1 MHHLAL
7 GYTKQLS
14 VSVCVFGCRWKMID
28 KHKVLMLA
36 DPERIFEKGLET
48 QNYSEALFN
57 HEKALEI
64 YESHSLSAYNHCH
77 EKAVILQGIAY
88 VHLLTE
94 NYELALVNY
103 KNALTIGL
111 TAPQIISTSNIIG
124 LLYKNQFKN
133 YSEAL
138 SYCEKALEMYENSLT
153 HYTIAEIL
161 YNIGTVH
168 HERKDYELA
177 MFNYKKALSIQLT
190 CLPVNHTGIANT
202 YYRIGIVQQVLQ
214 NYCEALIN
222 YKKALSIKL
231 KYLSSD
237 DTDIADF
244 YISVA
249 ITQSNKKIIFE
260 H

>member
-1 MHHLAL
+1 
-7 GYTKQLS
+7 
-14 VSVCVFGCRWKMID
+14 MINYE
-28 KHKVLMLA
+28 KVLILIPSNHLDLA
-36 DPERIFEKGLET
+36 KVYYLIANVHAET

-57 HEKALEI
+57 HEKALKI
-64 YESHSLSAYNHCH
+64 YESHLLSAYNPCH

-111 TAPQIISTSNIIG
+111 TAPTQIISTYNIIG

-133 YSEAL
+133 YS
-138 SYCEKALEMYENSLT
+138 
-153 HYTIAEIL
+153 
-161 YNIGTVH
+161 
-168 HERKDYELA
+168 
-177 MFNYKKALSIQLT
+177 
-190 CLPVNHTGIANT
+190 
-202 YYRIGIVQQVLQ
+202 
-214 NYCEALIN
+214 EALIN

-237 DTDIADF
+237 DTDIADL

-249 ITQSNKKIIFE
+249 ITQSNKKIYTGALINLIRALKIYE
-260 H
+260 NINSSDHPYIPKIQNGIKEMKEVLSSVKTKKQVK